1 MFWFKSKE
9 QIEKDC
15 RDKRRIELEQKRKI
29 IEEKI
34 KNGYVPKT
42 CPSLENINV
51 SDWDTSMVMRAEDFL
66 SKEDLIINI
75 KGKKTWDINKS
86 TLKITRSQAI

>member
-34 KNGYVPKT
+34 KNGCVPKT